1 MEGLKTVLFF
11 GIAVKAII
19 EYISTWFVNG
29 NIEWKQIASFLFG
42 ELIAF
47 AYNLDAFEAMG
58 ISAKIP
64 FISIVLTGLVISGGS
79 NLIYD
84 IFNFTDKKIV
94 LKAEEEIADINEK
107 G

>member
-19 EYISTWFVNG
+19 EYVSTWFVDG
-29 NIEWKQIASFLFG
+29 NICWKQIASFLFG

-47 AYNLDAFEAMG
+47 AYNLDAFQAMG

-64 FISIVLTGLVISGGS
+64 FISIILTGLVISGGS

-94 LKAEEEIADINEK
+94 ITEPETIAEVNEK